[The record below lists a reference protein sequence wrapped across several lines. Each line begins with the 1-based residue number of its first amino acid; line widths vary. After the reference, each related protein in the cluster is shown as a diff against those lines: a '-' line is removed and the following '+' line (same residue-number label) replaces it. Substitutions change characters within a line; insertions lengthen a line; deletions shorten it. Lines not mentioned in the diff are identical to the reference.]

1 MPRRCVVPGLAGLA
15 ALVALAG
22 WLPAA
27 GAKGIDDFKLTRAI
41 PADAFLVVHARQ
53 HDGQEFVKKQYAR
66 VWEELEKVRL
76 DRDLKRLVKS
86 LQPPRAQPPD
96 EGETDPFEAQWQQIT
111 DLLAAVDWANLSSR
125 EYAMGMKLGMPFEFV
140 CLMMPPEESLSSNF
154 EGLSGIAK
162 HLVEL
167 SGGLFELT
175 TDQDGAT
182 VIHQLSMP
190 QAPLPMGFTL
200 AKKKDVILLGFGPQ
214 MCEQAMA
221 LLDGEEGATVAA
233 SPNFKAALKKLPAPT
248 DALMFFD
255 SAKFMDQLREFTASL
270 MGMAPAP
277 PPDSPDYPKYEAAK
291 KIPGKL
297 FDQLDMVEYCA
308 AVRTTDGMKSVQ
320 DGVCLL
326 KDSASSS
333 ELYPVFF
340 GNPPLDKPLRYV
352 PQEAGDFWVTNGVDL
367 HALYNFAIKFM
378 RENVPDGEKALAHI
392 DALNEWIGTRMP
404 LPTRSEKALAN
415 NDALNEQVGFDIE
428 KDLIAFIGGG
438 LTSISVPGPTPYS
451 PADSA
456 LLLSVKDEA
465 KAQAM
470 MDRLIGMAEGFLS
483 NPQAQGQA
491 SLVDAEIEGVPGF
504 KSLNMPMLAMLG
516 MNKPTF
522 GVGRGMLM
530 IGSSP
535 DMISKVLATGGGSGG
550 DFSKNERFQAE
561 GIAPEG
567 AVISLSFSDQ
577 TKLGEQLSQA
587 LSMAPMLGMM
597 AGDAAKNP
605 VVTTALG
612 VAGKLGRVARK
623 LDFFQSSATRTTMD
637 GKAIVSRTIT
647 TYREPPEKTKPSP
660 PSDQ

>member
-1 MPRRCVVPGLAGLA
+1 
-15 ALVALAG
+15 
-22 WLPAA
+22 
-27 GAKGIDDFKLTRAI
+27 
-41 PADAFLVVHARQ
+41 
-53 HDGQEFVKKQYAR
+53 
-66 VWEELEKVRL
+66 
-76 DRDLKRLVKS
+76 
-86 LQPPRAQPPD
+86 
-96 EGETDPFEAQWQQIT
+96 
-111 DLLAAVDWANLSSR
+111 
-125 EYAMGMKLGMPFEFV
+125 
-140 CLMMPPEESLSSNF
+140 
-154 EGLSGIAK
+154 
-162 HLVEL
+162 
-167 SGGLFELT
+167 
-175 TDQDGAT
+175 
-182 VIHQLSMP
+182 
-190 QAPLPMGFTL
+190 
-200 AKKKDVILLGFGPQ
+200 
-214 MCEQAMA
+214 
-221 LLDGEEGATVAA
+221 
-233 SPNFKAALKKLPAPT
+233 
-248 DALMFFD
+248 
-255 SAKFMDQLREFTASL
+255 MDQLREFAASV

-308 AVRTTDGMKSVQ
+308 TVRTTDGMKSVQ

-367 HALYNFAIKFM
+367 HALYKFAIKFM
-378 RENVPDGEKALAHI
+378 RENVPDGEEALAHI
-392 DALNEWIGTRMP
+392 DALNEQ
-404 LPTRSEKALAN
+404 L
-415 NDALNEQVGFDIE
+415 GFDIE

-577 TKLGEQLSQA
+577 TKLGDQLSQA